1 MINTVPLTPGQLLPC
16 LETLHALK
24 MPAYLH
30 GAPGIGKSSIIR
42 DFAAQKGL
50 KLEVLILSQIEAAD
64 LRGLPALDAISKR
77 TTWYPPEFLPSDGAG
92 ILFLDELSAAEP
104 RLQVAA
110 YQLILDRRVG
120 DYQLPPDWWVVG
132 AGNAPDDGAISFD
145 MGSALSDRLVHFKVV
160 PSAREWI
167 VWGQNH
173 RIAPEVL
180 AFIQVKPDFLE
191 SNGLQQQNGQLIGP
205 TPRSWERV
213 SRVIERENS
222 RATRE
227 FLVAG
232 IVGEAASAEFFLVLE
247 ELADLAPI
255 EDILSAA
262 GEKNAGEKNGHEKL
276 DAMLPRTLAGLYGLT
291 YSLTATVS
299 DVESARA
306 TMRVLIRVGEI
317 EDAPGAALPRAEVQ
331 ALAME
336 LLLERA
342 AKRGFLLE
350 LGETPEY
357 EIYRETARQIVEIN

>member
-50 KLEVLILSQIEAAD
+50 RLETLILSQIEAAD
-64 LRGLPALDAISKR
+64 LRGLPALDPISRR
-77 TTWYPPEFLPSDGAG
+77 TTWYPPEFLPADGAG

-120 DYQLPPDWWVVG
+120 EYQLPPDWWVVG

-145 MGSALSDRLVHFKVV
+145 MGSALADRLVHFKVV
-160 PSAREWI
+160 PNAREWI
-167 VWGQNH
+167 KWGQNH
-173 RIAPEVL
+173 RVSSEVL

-213 SRVIERENS
+213 SRVLEQEKS
-222 RATRE
+222 RSTRE

-255 EDILSAA
+255 DEILAA
-262 GEKNAGEKNGHEKL
+262 SGAQL
-276 DAMLPRTLAGLYGLT
+276 DAMLPKTLPALYGLT
-291 YSLTATVS
+291 YSLTATVV
-299 DVESARA
+299 DLESARA
-306 TMRVLIRVGEI
+306 AMRVLLRLGEI
-317 EDAPGAALPRAEVQ
+317 EDAPGHDLPRAEVQ

-342 AKRGFLLE
+342 AKQGFLLE
-350 LGETPEY
+350 LGETEEY
-357 EIYRETARQIVEIN
+357 ATYREHARQIVELK

>member
-1 MINTVPLTPGQLLPC
+1 MINTVPLSPGQLLPC

-24 MPAYLH
+24 MPTYLH

-42 DFAAQKGL
+42 DFALHKGL
-50 KLEVLILSQIEAAD
+50 RLEVLILSQIEAAD
-64 LRGLPALDAISKR
+64 LRGLPALDPISKR

-120 DYQLPPDWWVVG
+120 EYQLPPDWWVVG

-145 MGSALSDRLVHFKVV
+145 MGSALADRLVHFKLV
-160 PSAREWI
+160 PNPREWI
-167 VWGQNH
+167 QWGQQNQ
-173 RIAPEVL
+173 IAPEVL

-191 SNGLQQQNGQLIGP
+191 SNQLQQASGQLIGP

-213 SRVIERENS
+213 SRVLEWEKG
-222 RATRE
+222 RAARE
-227 FLVAG
+227 FIVSG
-232 IVGEAASAEFFLVLE
+232 IVGEAASAEFFHVVE
-247 ELADLAPI
+247 EIADLAPI
-255 EDILSAA
+255 DEILAA
-262 GEKNAGEKNGHEKL
+262 SGARL
-276 DAMLPRTLAGLYGLT
+276 DALLPQTLAALYGLT

-299 DVESARA
+299 DVETARA
-306 TMRVLIRVGEI
+306 AMRVLLRLGEI
-317 EDAPGAALPRAEVQ
+317 EDEKELPRAEVQ

-342 AKRGFLLE
+342 GKLGFLLA
-350 LGETPEY
+350 LGDSEEY
-357 EIYRETARQIVEIN
+357 EKYRARARQIVELK